1 MPGKVRKYCAPR
13 RIAYPLQLL
22 DLFVDAYARIR
33 PTANLTS
40 GNLSKPHSPSILFMT
55 AGHLGDALVLSYTFP
70 LIRQRYP
77 NARIDVLAG
86 SWCDPI
92 WKHNPYIGRVIHL
105 DHVSTNRSTLSRME
119 KWQVFFRST
128 RSAIKSLKNTVYD
141 FSVDI
146 RYSDSPMHFILP
158 FLKVN
163 RKIGFGSRG
172 FGGLLDDEF
181 FLPDQETNNFDLLL
195 MLLRPMGIEGELRT
209 VKPYF
214 FHPAQPPQQLW
225 TKLGQR
231 VPESKPIL
239 FCPESGSPVRMFS
252 ADYWCQLATR
262 LLQESPHGLVF
273 SGQTEFTTALYERVR
288 QENPTAA
295 ERLYSVVG
303 QLTLE
308 DLTSLSEQALAAFT
322 LDSLP
327 MHLCCLGCPT
337 ISFQKNGMGI
347 QFFPIG
353 SYPTLII
360 HNHYQSRTLT
370 LDRPESTSNYVTV
383 FDETVLDRA
392 LQWFWT
398 LEEQA
403 QTNPE

>member
-13 RIAYPLQLL
+13 RIAYPLQFL
-22 DLFVDAYARIR
+22 DLFVDTYTRVRTHAR
-33 PTANLTS
+33 PAPNGS
-40 GNLSKPHSPSILFMT
+40 ASPDGPSILFMT

-70 LIRQRYP
+70 LIRARYP

-92 WKHNPYIGRVIHL
+92 WKHNPYVGRVVHL
-105 DHVSTNRSTLSRME
+105 NHVSTNRSALSRIG
-119 KWQVFFRST
+119 KWQAFFKST
-128 RSAIKSLKNTVYD
+128 RSAIDLLNDTVYD
-141 FSVDI
+141 YSVDI
-146 RYSDSPMHFILP
+146 RYSDSPMHFVLP

-172 FGGLLDDEF
+172 LGGLLDDEF

-195 MLLRPMGIEGELRT
+195 MLLRPLGVEGDLRT
-209 VKPYF
+209 VEPYF
-214 FHPAQPPQQLW
+214 CHPAQPPQHLW
-225 TKLGQR
+225 SKLGQR

-239 FCPESGSPVRMFS
+239 LCPESGSATRMFP

-262 LLQESPHGLVF
+262 LLQESPYDLVF
-273 SGQTEFTTALYERVR
+273 SGQSEFTKSLYERVR
-288 QENPTAA
+288 QENPAAA

-303 QLTLE
+303 QLTLD
-308 DLTSLSEQALAAFT
+308 DLMCLSEQAVAAFT

-353 SYPTLII
+353 NYPTLVI
-360 HNHYQSRTLT
+360 HNHFQSRMLT
-370 LDRPESTSNYVTV
+370 LDRPESTSEYVTV

-392 LQWFWT
+392 LQWFRA
-398 LEEQA
+398 LEGQA